1 MLNSDPISWTS
12 HLQKSVAQFTSKAE
26 YYAAGH
32 ASRAIVWL
40 RELLDQLGFRKPEPN
55 PLLCDN
61 NSAISMVLNLVFH
74 EKAKHIRTKHH
85 YIRTKHHFIRTG
97 KRHCQDDQGSVRRPT
112 GRWFNQASTD
122 GLLSAEQSRICVRPA
137 TSVKA
142 IGNRQQ
148 AIGSATSVK
157 RFKLK

>member
-40 RELLDQLGFRKPEPN
+40 RELLNQLGFRQLELT

-61 NSAISMVLNLVFH
+61 NSAISMVLNPVFH

-85 YIRTKHHFIRTG
+85 YIRIQQENGNQPFM
-97 KRHCQDDQGSVRRPT
+97 CQDDQGS
-112 GRWFNQASTD
+112 F
-122 GLLSAEQSRICVRPA
+122 
-137 TSVKA
+137 
-142 IGNRQQ
+142 
-148 AIGSATSVK
+148 
-157 RFKLK
+157 

>member
-40 RELLDQLGFRKPEPN
+40 RELFDQLGFRKPEPN

-61 NSAISMVLNLVFH
+61 NSAISMVLNPVFH

-85 YIRTKHHFIRTG
+85 YIRIQQENGNQPFM
-97 KRHCQDDQGSVRRPT
+97 CQDDQGS
-112 GRWFNQASTD
+112 F
-122 GLLSAEQSRICVRPA
+122 
-137 TSVKA
+137 
-142 IGNRQQ
+142 
-148 AIGSATSVK
+148 
-157 RFKLK
+157 